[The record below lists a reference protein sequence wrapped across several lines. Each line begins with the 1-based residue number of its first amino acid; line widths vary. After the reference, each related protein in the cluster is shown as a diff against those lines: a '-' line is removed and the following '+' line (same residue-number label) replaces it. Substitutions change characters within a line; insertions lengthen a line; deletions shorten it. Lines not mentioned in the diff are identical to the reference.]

1 MTWDLPSVRRESR
14 IEWPLWLAVAGLM
27 LFGAAFIF
35 SATGTTDGA
44 DLCRGKTVFDSPI
57 VEDSAADCEADAS
70 RKDCHEAGP

>member
-1 MTWDLPSVRRESR
+1 MEDEGESDQLPISNPIADQATNDDAET
-14 IEWPLWLAVAGLM
+14 ETGK
-27 LFGAAFIF
+27 
-35 SATGTTDGA
+35 TGTTDGA